1 MKFTLQFDKQRL
13 MLLAAVVSSALTMSA
28 EERKIQLWGHVYD
41 QFTHHAIRDAKATLM
56 LSDSTVVDSTK
67 CSYQTGGYYG
77 TDTYYCF
84 YIPRRAQKYIIR
96 VTHPDYE
103 DGFVNYEI
111 KVPGR
116 NTFFDAP
123 WHYMKKKEK
132 TPTNNTGKL
141 DSLAAALDSIAVT
154 HQLGEVVVKAT
165 RIKMVYKNDT
175 IVYDA
180 QAFQL
185 PEGSMLDALVRQM
198 PGVELKDDGTVL
210 VNGERVEYLT
220 LNGKEFFK
228 GKNKV
233 MLENL
238 PLYAVDKVK
247 IYRKSTEKSDWLGR
261 DVEMK
266 ELVMDVHLKREYNE
280 GYMANAEAAGGTK
293 DRYLGRLFG
302 LRFTDNSRLAGF
314 LNANNVNE
322 TRHPGQNGEWTPE
335 KSLGNGTTDA
345 IQSGIEMNASDKK
358 KRWDEQLT
366 VNVGREKNEWETREL
381 HETFATGGN
390 LFNRSNEYG
399 DSHSTDVEAANR
411 FRLKNMFSPF
421 KMTLTQR
428 LQWGHYTDNGHGTTE
443 QWMGTDTLNRTHY
456 DARTQQPRVL
466 RLFSGGT
473 FNYRLPWG
481 DDVELNLMAN
491 YNKDNGHKEQ
501 SDKHYDYV
509 QEQRSEH
516 IGRSVT
522 APNDNLDLRGDI
534 TYSIHALNN
543 WNYAASLQARQ
554 QNTSR
559 TQDHFFASDSAILV
573 PDLDNTEHYSVL
585 SRTAQLTLRAY
596 YSKQQGERK
605 TWLNM
610 TVHANLDNDR
620 INFHHARL
628 DTVAQRTERYIT
640 YNGSFSRNTTRHGY
654 ELGVTSNISR
664 QYIRDRIPYFSTTD
678 PLRMPIHN
686 PRIKLGQS
694 HSMYW
699 RFRTTVPEHQR
710 NLTFNGSA
718 SIWLRELGVR
728 QAYNTTTGALTL
740 MSDNVCSPTWNINQE
755 AHFNR
760 PLDTKKRFTLE
771 VHARINYQESN
782 DYDVVQYVSAEGR
795 PIENLLREAPIS
807 TVHNLYST
815 ENLRLTYRINRF
827 DLSAMGNFSYRH
839 STSDRMN
846 FTTLN
851 IFEYN
856 YGFALNCRL
865 PWKLQLAADAKM
877 YSRRG
882 YYSQTMNTDDFVCN
896 ASLSRTFLKESLT
909 ARLEAFDLF
918 HQLRSTEYTLNA
930 QGRVE
935 RWRKSIPSY
944 LMLHLSWRWNHIPK
958 KK

>member
-1 MKFTLQFDKQRL
+1 MKYRL
-13 MLLAAVVSSALTMSA
+13 LLLTALVSTALTVSA

-41 QFTHHAIRDAKATLM
+41 QFTHHAIRDARATLM

-67 CSYQTGGYYG
+67 CHYQTGGYYG

-84 YIPRRAQKYIIR
+84 YIPRRTQKYIIR

-111 KVPGR
+111 KTPGR

-132 TPTNNTGKL
+132 TPTDNTGRL
-141 DSLAAALDSIAVT
+141 DSLDAALDSIAAT
-154 HQLGEVVVKAT
+154 HQLGEVLVKAT

-198 PGVELKDDGTVL
+198 PGAELKDDGTIL

-247 IYRKSTEKSDWLGR
+247 VYRKSTEKSEWLGR
-261 DVEMK
+261 DVEQK
-266 ELVMDVHLKREYNE
+266 ELVMDVNLKREYNE
-280 GYMANAEAAGGTK
+280 GYMTNVEAAGGTE

-302 LRFTDNSRLAGF
+302 LRFTDNSRLAAF

-335 KSLGNGTTDA
+335 KSLGEGTTDA
-345 IQSGIEMNASDKK
+345 IQSGIEMNVSDKK

-366 VNVGREKNEWETREL
+366 VNVGHEKNEWETREL
-381 HETFATGGN
+381 RENFAAGGSNFGNSHEWGN
-390 LFNRSNEYG
+390 SR
-399 DSHSTDVEAANR
+399 STDVEATNR

-421 KMTLTQR
+421 KMNLRQTIA
-428 LQWGHYTDNGHGTTE
+428 WGRYNSHGHGETA
-443 QWMGTDTLNRTHY
+443 QWMLADTLNRTHY
-456 DARTQQPRVL
+456 DASSRQPRTL
-466 RLFSGGT
+466 RFASDNT

-481 DDVELNLMAN
+481 DDVELNLTAN
-491 YNKDNGHKEQ
+491 YNKDSGHEEQ
-501 SDKHYDYV
+501 SDKHYDYP
-509 QEQRSEH
+509 QQQRHEH
-516 IGRSVT
+516 IGRSVS
-522 APNDNLDLRGDI
+522 APNDNLDLRANA

-543 WNYAASLQARQ
+543 WNYAASLQLRQ

-559 TQDHFFASDSAILV
+559 TQDHFFTSDSAILV
-573 PDLDNTEHYSVL
+573 PDLDNTEQYSVR
-585 SRTAQLTLRAY
+585 SRSAQLTLRAY
-596 YSKQQGERK
+596 YSQQQGERK

-610 TVHANLDNDR
+610 TIHANLDNDR

-640 YNGSFSRNTTRHGY
+640 YDGSFSRNTSRHGY
-654 ELGVTSNISR
+654 ELGATTNISR
-664 QYIRDRIPYFSTTD
+664 QYIRARIPYFSTTD
-678 PLRMPIHN
+678 PLRTLIHN
-686 PRIKLGQS
+686 PHIKLGQS
-694 HSMYW
+694 HSIYW
-699 RFRTTVPEHQR
+699 RFRTTVPEQQQ

-718 SIWLRELGVR
+718 SIGFRKLGIR
-728 QAYNTTTGALTL
+728 QAYNATTGALTL
-740 MSDNVCSPTWNINQE
+740 MGDNVGRPTWDINQE

-760 PLDTKKRFTLE
+760 PLGAKKRFTLE

-795 PIENLLREAPIS
+795 SIEDLLQEAPIS
-807 TVHNLYST
+807 TVHNLYNT

-827 DLSAMGNFSYRH
+827 DLSATGNFSYRH

-856 YGFALNCRL
+856 YGLALNCRL

-896 ASLSRTFLKESLT
+896 ASLSRSFLKESLT

-918 HQLRSTEYTLNA
+918 HQLRSTAYTLNA

-944 LMLHLSWRWNHIPK
+944 LMLHLSWRWNHMPK

>member
-1 MKFTLQFDKQRL
+1 
-13 MLLAAVVSSALTMSA
+13 MLLAALVSTDLTASAQ
-28 EERKIQLWGHVYD
+28 ERKIQLWGHVYD

-56 LSDSTVVDSTK
+56 LSDSIVIDSTK
-67 CSYQTGGYYG
+67 CHYQTGGYYG

-84 YIPRRAQKYIIR
+84 YIPRRTQKYIIR

-103 DGFVNYEI
+103 DGFVNYEV
-111 KVPGR
+111 KSLGR

-123 WHYMKKKEK
+123 WHYMKRKEK
-132 TPTNNTGKL
+132 TPVNNIGKL
-141 DSLAAALDSIAVT
+141 DSLDAALDDIAAT

-198 PGVELKDDGTVL
+198 PGAELKDDGTIL

-233 MLENL
+233 MLENM

-247 IYRKSTEKSDWLGR
+247 VYRKSTEKSEWLGR

-266 ELVMDVHLKREYNE
+266 ELVMDVQLKREYNE

-293 DRYLGRLFG
+293 ERYVGRLFG
-302 LRFTDNSRLAGF
+302 LRFTDNSRLAAF
-314 LNANNVNE
+314 LNANNIDE

-335 KSLGNGTTDA
+335 KSRGNGTTDA
-345 IQSGIEMNASDKK
+345 IQSGFEMNASDKK

-381 HETFATGGN
+381 RETFAASGSKFRNSHEWGK
-390 LFNRSNEYG
+390 
-399 DSHSTDVEAANR
+399 SHSTDVEATNR

-421 KMTLTQR
+421 KMSLRQTIA
-428 LQWGHYTDNGHGTTE
+428 WGQDNSHGHGETA
-443 QWMGTDTLNRTHY
+443 QWMNADTLNRTLY
-456 DARTQQPRVL
+456 DASSRQPQTL
-466 RLFSGGT
+466 RFVSDNT

-481 DDVELNLMAN
+481 DDLELILWGN
-491 YNKDNGHKEQ
+491 YTKDGDHEEL
-501 SDKHYDYV
+501 SDALYDYPK
-509 QEQRSEH
+509 QLRTEH
-516 IGRSVT
+516 IGRSVS
-522 APNDNLDLRGDI
+522 APNDNLDLREHA
-534 TYSIHALNN
+534 TYSIHALSN
-543 WNYAASLQARQ
+543 WNYSASLQARQ
-554 QNTSR
+554 QNTTR
-559 TQDHFFASDSAILV
+559 TQNHFLISDSTTLV
-573 PDLDNTEHYSVL
+573 PDLGNTEQYSVL

-596 YSKQQGERK
+596 YSKQQSERK

-620 INFHHARL
+620 INFHHSRL
-628 DTVAQRTERYIT
+628 DTVARRTERYIT

-678 PLRMPIHN
+678 PLRTPIQN
-686 PRIKLGQS
+686 PHIKLGQS

-699 RFRTTVPEHQR
+699 RFRTTIPEHQQ
-710 NLTFNGSA
+710 NLTFNGNA
-718 SIWLRELGVR
+718 SIWLRGLGVR
-728 QAYNTTTGALTL
+728 QAYNTATGALTL
-740 MSDNVCSPTWNINQE
+740 MSDNVSQPTWNINQE

-760 PLDTKKRFTLE
+760 PLGAKKRFTLE
-771 VHARINYQESN
+771 AHVRVNSQESN
-782 DYDVVQYVSAEGR
+782 DYDVVQYASAEGR
-795 PIENLLREAPIS
+795 SIENLLRETPIS
-807 TVHNLYST
+807 TVRNLYNT
-815 ENLRLTYRINRF
+815 DNLRLTYRINRF
-827 DLSAMGNFSYRH
+827 DLSAMSNFSYRH
-839 STSDRMN
+839 STSDRAN

-851 IFEYN
+851 IFEYD

-877 YSRRG
+877 YNRRG

-896 ASLSRTFLKESLT
+896 TSLSRTFLKESLT

-918 HQLRSTEYTLNA
+918 HQLHSTEYTLNA

-935 RWRKSIPSY
+935 RWRRSVPSY
-944 LMLHLSWRWNHIPK
+944 LMLHLSWRWNRMPK
-958 KK
+958 KGKKC